1 MYYRVEI
8 IRLSDK
14 SFKETIKEVE
24 MTSARQTSKEG
35 YLSLDPSKPLPHEY
49 EEGKLS
55 RYNDNN
61 RPKHTA
67 AGSDQSA
74 TGVAKTLYATSPNGS
89 FQLNKTELREILMN
103 VLNNAIMDDPSFDSP
118 TMQLIGASSTK
129 KVPQSNGDDT
139 TYPNQ
144 TIENNINS
152 DSKGSKTSLESP
164 EVDKL
169 LNGGEYDF

>member
-1 MYYRVEI
+1 MEI

-24 MTSARQTSKEG
+24 LTSGRQTSKEG

-74 TGVAKTLYATSPNGS
+74 TGVAKTSYATSPNES
-89 FQLNKTELREILMN
+89 FQLNKTEIREILMN
-103 VLNNAIMDDPSFDSP
+103 VLNNAAMGGSSLDSP
-118 TMQLIGASSTK
+118 TMELINALSTEE
-129 KVPQSNGDDT
+129 VPPSNIDT
-139 TYPNQ
+139 IIYPNQ
-144 TIENNINS
+144 TIEKLINS
-152 DSKGSKTSLESP
+152 DSKSSKPPLESP

-169 LNGGEYDF
+169 LNGGE